1 MNKAVEML
9 LDRVMLRMET
19 LSFPGRILPPM
30 SVQPLQNGHDA
41 PDDRIKLEQTAD
53 KTKCNC

>member
-1 MNKAVEML
+1 ML
-9 LDRVMLRMET
+9 LDRVMLRMES

-30 SVQPLQNGHDA
+30 SIPPLQNGHDA
-41 PDDRIKLEQTAD
+41 PDDRIKLEQAGD